1 MKYKLYK
8 VGGCVRDS
16 LLGIESKDI
25 DFSFEFTSEFIDKFK
40 EEPIDGFY
48 EVMNNILKSEGFEI
62 FLETPS
68 CFTTRARF
76 PKGHRHEGLTADF
89 VMCRKETYP
98 DKESRKP
105 VVEMGSLYDDLE
117 RRDFCCN
124 AIAQDENNVLID
136 PFNGISDIRNKI
148 LRCPINAH
156 TSFKDDPLRAIRCL
170 RFALTK
176 TFTISDDCVSSLK
189 EYDMWYKFDKV
200 VSRERVREELSKMF
214 KYNSLLAI
222 EILYKY
228 IPKTYI
234 HKFIFKDDIWL
245 KPTNEKQIK

>member
-1 MKYKLYK
+1 MEKFKLYK
-8 VGGCVRDS
+8 IGGCVRDS
-16 LLGIESKDI
+16 LLEIPSKDI
-25 DFSFEFTSEFIDKFK
+25 DYVFVFQDIDK
-40 EEPIDGFY
+40 
-48 EVMNNILKSEGFEI
+48 NISAENYFLKMEQHLIKMGVKIHIIKPE
-62 FLETPS
+62 
-68 CFTTRARF
+68 CFTIRGKF
-76 PKGHRHEGLTADF
+76 NNEDVDY
-89 VMCRKETYP
+89 VMARKETYP
-98 DKESRKP
+98 NQKTRIP
-105 VVEMGSLYDDLE
+105 IVEIGTLYDDQM
-117 RRDFCCN
+117 RRDFTIN

-245 KPTNEKQIK
+245 KPTNEKK

>member
-25 DFSFEFTSEFIDKFK
+25 DFSFEFTSEFIK
-40 EEPIDGFY
+40 ENSDMSMSWFY
-48 EVMNNILKSEGFEI
+48 MEMYDILEKEGYEI
-62 FLETPS
+62 FLSTPD
-68 CFTTRARF
+68 CFTIRAKF
-76 PKGHRHEGLTADF
+76 PQGHKYKGLTADF
-89 VMCRKETYP
+89 VMCRKETYVNR
-98 DKESRKP
+98 ENRKP
-105 VVEMGSLYDDLE
+105 IVEIGTLYDDQM
-117 RRDFCCN
+117 RRDFTIN

-148 LRCPINAH
+148 LRCPIDAN

-176 TFTISDDCVSSLK
+176 TFTISDDCKNALK

-245 KPTNEKQIK
+245 KPTNEKK